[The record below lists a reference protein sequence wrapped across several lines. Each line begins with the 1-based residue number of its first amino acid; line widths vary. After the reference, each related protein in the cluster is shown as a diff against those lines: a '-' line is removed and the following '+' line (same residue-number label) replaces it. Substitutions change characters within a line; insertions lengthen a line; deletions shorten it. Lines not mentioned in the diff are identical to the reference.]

1 MDSVLTLDRP
11 HARFLVADSDMDWL
25 SYYLFKDRKETLKVF
40 KENFAMLDAQIS
52 SLKTD
57 ADLEK
62 DSQDNRAWQAE
73 FQSFKNE
80 IAKTLAKQNEA
91 ISKLSDSA
99 ELGREVSNI
108 EEIPDELHSEDY
120 LAEEAFS
127 PEEEPSFEKKTHT
140 EVEFDRNK
148 EYAKESREVLVKVVH
163 DEGDVI
169 PSIEEANENT
179 YQGKEHEELHPEVT
193 QETFAKAESI
203 EEGFEGNHVKVVSN
217 KNKPV
222 EENHTDG
229 NGIFLLDSAG
239 NSISEREGYPEL
251 SEETNKS
258 SELEIELLG
267 GKENI
272 EDSEKIPSEE
282 VNING
287 K

>member
-1 MDSVLTLDRP
+1 MEQENRKGETSISEEKKGSEEVSIPSKIIKKEKKIEITPDVISKKEEELLKEETPSSEVLTEEGLPSASVDQEV
-11 HARFLVADSDMDWL
+11 AADSKPSGKGVNFFL
-25 SYYLFKDRKETLKVF
+25 LLLILGLAFFSYYLFKDRKETLKVF

-148 EYAKESREVLVKVVH
+148 EYAKESPR
-163 DEGDVI
+163 
-169 PSIEEANENT
+169 
-179 YQGKEHEELHPEVT
+179 
-193 QETFAKAESI
+193 
-203 EEGFEGNHVKVVSN
+203 
-217 KNKPV
+217 
-222 EENHTDG
+222 
-229 NGIFLLDSAG
+229 
-239 NSISEREGYPEL
+239 
-251 SEETNKS
+251 S
-258 SELEIELLG
+258 S
-267 GKENI
+267 
-272 EDSEKIPSEE
+272 S
-282 VNING
+282 
-287 K
+287 